1 MGYIYKIPSSPDEE
15 LPPSQQGGAGPMN
28 KINPMLLF
36 LAIAAIVIGSFEY
49 SRRNKRKLGL
59 VIVRSYELQ
68 TQLAEMNRLKETN
81 EELKKQISEK
91 EQIEHD
97 LRKQLRT
104 SSRYIKPG
112 EKPEITYGLISSILY
127 SGVDTIAVVDGEIM
141 REGDTL
147 YGIRIVKILRNEIEF
162 AKDRR
167 RWSQRLGESPPAI
180 WTEHLP

>member
-1 MGYIYKIPSSPDEE
+1 MGYIYKIPSSPNEE
-15 LPPSQQGGAGPMN
+15 PPPPPKGGAGPMS

-36 LAIAAIVIGSFEY
+36 LAIASIVIGSFEY
-49 SRRNKRKLGL
+49 SRRNKHKLEQATA
-59 VIVRSYELQ
+59 RSYELQ
-68 TQLAEMNRLKETN
+68 TQLAEMNRLRGTN
-81 EELKKQISEK
+81 EELKKEIAEK

-97 LRKQLRT
+97 LRKQLRM
-104 SSRYIKPG
+104 SSRFIKPG

-127 SGVDTIAVVDGEIM
+127 SGVDTIAVIDGEIM

-167 RWSQRLGESPPAI
+167 RWSQRLGESPPEI